1 MKIGVIGYS
10 PQKFDESK
18 AKKLILQGMEEMGFQ
33 DTDSIVSGL
42 TNIGIPKI
50 AYQLAKEHGLETVG
64 IACKLATDYECYP
77 VDKKII
83 IGDVWGDESQT
94 FLNYIDVLIKVGGGK
109 QSEQEFSKFKGEKVE
124 YSLSASKLR
133 EHLEEQ

>member
-10 PQKFDESK
+10 AQKFNEAK
-18 AKKLILQGMEEMGFQ
+18 AKELIFQGMESMGFQ

-50 AYQLAKEHGLETVG
+50 AYQLAKEHNLETVG

-83 IGDVWGDESQT
+83 IGSNWGDESRT

-109 QSEQEFSKFKGEKVE
+109 QSEEEYSKFRGEKVE
-124 YSLSASKLR
+124 YDLPSSKLR
-133 EHLEEQ
+133 EHLEE